1 MTETESVKIEFVRM
15 YQPCAPGGRI
25 LAATDYEFQVGQKR
39 AVLRVGS
46 TFNWDPY
53 RSDPSATQ
61 PRRSND
67 PKAFLSPE
75 TMIKI
80 ATSLVEMRLAR
91 GEELPEMLNVNLE
104 EWKRAAS
111 KIGIKL

>member
-1 MTETESVKIEFVRM
+1 MPETESVKIEFVRM
-15 YQPCAPGGRI
+15 YQPCVPGGSI
-25 LAATDYEFQVGQKR
+25 LTTTDYEFQVGQKR
-39 AVLRVGS
+39 AVMRVGS

-53 RSDPSATQ
+53 RSDPSATR
-61 PRRSND
+61 PTRSND
-67 PKAFLSPE
+67 PKALLSPE

-80 ATSLVEMRLAR
+80 ATSLVEIRLA
-91 GEELPEMLNVNLE
+91 GDEELPEMLNVNLE